1 MVIFNFISNKKS
13 LVVALFWHLLKS
25 CSYCENTDVIY
36 VVDIVISMVIN
47 TMIFPIIVLLNF
59 LIKLKTEE
67 VIHGDL
73 VYKMVNYLIFYIGHF
88 DVWSSSIKMFL
99 NMGMNTCVTT
109 LLQTYL
115 SRANLQKIKGSDF
128 VFIIMYVVLVMT

>member
-1 MVIFNFISNKKS
+1 
-13 LVVALFWHLLKS
+13 
-25 CSYCENTDVIY
+25 
-36 VVDIVISMVIN
+36 
-47 TMIFPIIVLLNF
+47 
-59 LIKLKTEE
+59 
-67 VIHGDL
+67 
-73 VYKMVNYLIFYIGHF
+73 
-88 DVWSSSIKMFL
+88 MFL